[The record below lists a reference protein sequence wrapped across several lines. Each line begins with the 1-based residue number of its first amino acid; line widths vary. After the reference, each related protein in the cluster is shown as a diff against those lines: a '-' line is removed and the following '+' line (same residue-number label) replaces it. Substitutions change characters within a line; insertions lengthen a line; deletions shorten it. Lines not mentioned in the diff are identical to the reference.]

1 MNPFI
6 RLLRVAAL
14 AGTSL
19 VAGARAGATQATPNV
34 LFITVDDLRPE
45 LGCYEKPH
53 VVSPHI
59 DKLAAR
65 GVVFQRA
72 YSQQAICNASR
83 ASFLTGL
90 RPDSTGVYDLVT
102 HFRKKVPDVVTL
114 PQLFKNHGYH
124 TQAIGKIYHPAFSG
138 FGIGSDLNDPVSWS
152 EPQWLG
158 GPRYYFSPLGVKLAR
173 EAFET
178 AMNSPRA
185 SELHWIKEALKA
197 REAARSNP
205 AAVVVAREDEWTTV
219 NVRALATEA
228 PEVSDD
234 TLYDGQVAVRAI
246 AALRQQKQRQDAAP
260 VGGTPPLFL
269 AVGFLK
275 PHLPFIAPRKYWD
288 LYDPDKLAIAANPG
302 PPYDVPA
309 PALDTGLDELRD
321 TYPVDVR
328 VPAPGENGAEN
339 AMPYSL
345 LKGAPLTREQ
355 MIQLRRG
362 YYACVSYVDAQVGR
376 IVAELERLDLAKDT
390 IIVLVGD
397 HGFSL
402 GEHGLWGKLTNF
414 EDSTRSPLIIAA
426 PGRAAG
432 GGRSPALVELVD
444 VYPTLCDLAGLPK
457 PDRLEG
463 TSLVPLLADPGS
475 EWKTAAFS
483 QYPRKGLMGYSMRTD
498 RYRYTVWQST
508 DDAQVN
514 AGTEL
519 YDHTIDPAETM
530 NLARLPQNAALVA
543 ALDAQLKRGW
553 RWAVPSGINQL
564 TPSAR
569 LNP

>member
-1 MNPFI
+1 MN
-6 RLLRVAAL
+6 LAARSPICL
-14 AGTSL
+14 AGL
-19 VAGARAGATQATPNV
+19 ILAGLGVSIGQAAPNV

-45 LGCYEKPH
+45 LGCYGKSH
-53 VVSPHI
+53 VVSPNI
-59 DKLAAR
+59 DRLAA
-65 GVVFQRA
+65 GGTVFTRA
-72 YSQQAICNASR
+72 YCQQAICNASR

-114 PQLFKNHGYH
+114 PQVFKEQGYH
-124 TQAIGKIYHPAFSG
+124 TQAFGKIYHPAFPG
-138 FGIGSDLNDPVSWS
+138 YGIGSDLGDPQSWS
-152 EPQWLG
+152 EPIWLP
-158 GPRYYFSPLGVKLAR
+158 GPRYYYSPLGERLAR
-173 EAFET
+173 EVYEQ
-178 AMNSPRA
+178 AMTSTVPGGP
-185 SELHWIKEALKA
+185 HWVTEVKA
-197 REAARSNP
+197 RQATRQAAGGAGRN
-205 AAVVVAREDEWTTV
+205 EDDWKSV
-219 NVRALATEA
+219 NVRVLATEA
-228 PEVSDD
+228 PEVPDG
-234 TLYDGQVAVRAI
+234 TLYDGEVTDRAI
-246 AALRQQKQRQDAAP
+246 AALRRQKQRQDSAGA
-260 VGGTPPLFL
+260 GTKQPFFL

-288 LYDPDKLAIAANPG
+288 LYDPAKLDVAANPDT
-302 PPYDVPA
+302 PRDVPPVA
-309 PALDTGLDELRD
+309 MAVAMDELRD
-321 TYPVDVR
+321 TYPKDVL
-328 VPAPGENGAEN
+328 VPAPGKTGLAAEQ
-339 AMPYSL
+339 PYDL
-345 LKGAPLTREQ
+345 PQKAPLSREQ
-355 MIQLRRG
+355 AVQLRRG

-432 GGRSPALVELVD
+432 GGRTPALVELVD

-463 TSLVPLLADPGS
+463 TSLVPLLKDPGS

-508 DDAQVN
+508 DDARVN

-519 YDHTIDPAETM
+519 YDHTIDPSETM

-553 RWAVPSGINQL
+553 RGAIPPGINQPA
-564 TPSAR
+564 PSAR
-569 LNP
+569 PNP

>member
-6 RLLRVAAL
+6 RLLSVAAL

-19 VAGARAGATQATPNV
+19 VAGARAGATQAAPNV

-114 PQLFKNHGYH
+114 PQLFREHGYH
-124 TQAIGKIYHPAFSG
+124 TQAIGKIYHPAFPG
-138 FGIGSDLNDPVSWS
+138 YGIGSDLGDPVSWS
-152 EPQWLG
+152 EPHWLG
-158 GPRYYFSPLGVKLAR
+158 GPRYYYSPLGEKLAR
-173 EAFET
+173 EAFNA
-178 AMNSPRA
+178 AMNSTQAGGPNWVA
-185 SELHWIKEALKA
+185 EVKA
-197 REAARSNP
+197 RKAAGQNQDSP
-205 AAVVVAREDEWTTV
+205 AAGDDEWKTV
-219 NVRALATEA
+219 NVRVLATEA
-228 PEVSDD
+228 PEVPDE
-234 TLYDGQVAVRAI
+234 TLYDGQVAERAI
-246 AALRQQKQRQDAAP
+246 AALRRQKERQGA
-260 VGGTPPLFL
+260 TPAGSGQPFFL

-288 LYDPDKLAIAANPG
+288 LYDPAKLEIAANPG
-302 PPYDVPA
+302 PPHDA
-309 PALDTGLDELRD
+309 PAAALAVPMDELRD
-321 TYPVDVR
+321 TYPRDVL
-328 VPAPGENGAEN
+328 VPSPHAQAPDPQV
-339 AMPYSL
+339 PYDLPKS
-345 LKGAPLTREQ
+345 GPLTREQ
-355 MIQLRRG
+355 AIQLRRG

-432 GGRSPALVELVD
+432 GGRTPALVELVD

-463 TSLVPLLADPGS
+463 TSLVPLLKDPGS

-508 DDAQVN
+508 DDARVN

-519 YDHTIDPAETM
+519 YDHTIDPSETM

-553 RWAVPSGINQL
+553 RGAIPPGINQPA
-564 TPSAR
+564 PSAR
-569 LNP
+569 PNP